1 MQIRHFFTDENDL
14 YIAISDKGR
23 FCYWYADVHDVA
35 GNDDEVITKETIQEY
50 LKVNNINILSLPH
63 IEDATPALQY
73 LYREVMASDYSM
85 YFVDHPEECGN
96 SEWEDIGLTKE
107 QFIEQVRSDIKK
119 YHLEDVS
126 AYMEDCSIFTCYG
139 GLQGMFTTKE

>member
-63 IEDATPALQY
+63 IEDATPALQ
-73 LYREVMASDYSM
+73 
-85 YFVDHPEECGN
+85 DHPEECGN

-119 YHLEDVS
+119 YHLEDVI